1 MKKIIGFVDNYLSN
15 WHANNYPAWIAEA
28 SKAMGVEFEL
38 KYAYALTEV
47 CPVDGVTTDQWC
59 EKFGVKRCDSAR
71 ELCEKCDY
79 VLILAPRDPELHLSL
94 AREVLPYAKRVY
106 IDKTFAPDLATA
118 KAIFALAEEN
128 GAQIFSSS
136 ALRYATELQ
145 EAMGADSVRTTGG
158 GRSIEEYV
166 VHQAEMVIKAMDSD
180 PVAVTVNAK
189 DDGYESRIE
198 MSDGR
203 TAVMTFA
210 PSLGFTLAYDRNGES
225 NTLEVTSA
233 FFPALIADILNF
245 FLSGEVSFDP
255 DQTLRVMKLREGVIK
270 GKEALGT
277 RVIL

>member
-1 MKKIIGFVDNYLSN
+1 
-15 WHANNYPAWIAEA
+15 
-28 SKAMGVEFEL
+28 
-38 KYAYALTEV
+38 
-47 CPVDGVTTDQWC
+47 
-59 EKFGVKRCDSAR
+59 
-71 ELCEKCDY
+71 
-79 VLILAPRDPELHLSL
+79 
-94 AREVLPYAKRVY
+94 
-106 IDKTFAPDLATA
+106 
-118 KAIFALAEEN
+118 
-128 GAQIFSSS
+128 
-136 ALRYATELQ
+136 
-145 EAMGADSVRTTGG
+145 
-158 GRSIEEYV
+158 
-166 VHQAEMVIKAMDSD
+166 
-180 PVAVTVNAK
+180 
-189 DDGYESRIE
+189 